1 VKVEVDV
8 EVEVE
13 VDMVFIHNFVQF
25 IQIKGTARE
34 DVQYTQAITVSKN
47 NCISNGII
55 LQL

>member
-1 VKVEVDV
+1 MEVDV